1 MNVVTLAGRLAKDPD
16 VRNTN
21 SGKTV
26 LRKLIGKWGLMSV
39 TYQSADPSVLRAAQ
53 AIATGAF
60 DDEDKPDYVVDV
72 NASEAEEAPDQEQS
86 QGTIDLNTPFT
97 PEELGDK

>member
-26 LRKLIGKWGLMSV
+26 AQGLALRMVI
-39 TYQSADPSVLRAAQ
+39 Q
-53 AIATGAF
+53 ALT
-60 DDEDKPDYVVDV
+60 K
-72 NASEAEEAPDQEQS
+72 
-86 QGTIDLNTPFT
+86 
-97 PEELGDK
+97 GDKNNEKPA